1 MIELRSGDPRY
12 PALLSAIPSPPAL
25 FVRGALHADD
35 ALAIAIVGSR
45 RPTPYGIAVAEQLA
59 GDLAGRGVTIVSGL
73 ARGVDTA
80 AHRSALAAGGR
91 TPAAFGCGG
100 GIVYPPPNGEVA
112 RATRARGAPRSPL

>member
-25 FVRGALHADD
+25 FVRGVLHADD

-91 TPAAFGCGG
+91 ALAQVRGG
-100 GIVYPPPNGEVA
+100 LGLVHPPPNREH
-112 RATRARGAPRSPL
+112 APQ

>member
-80 AHRSALAAGGR
+80 AHRSALAAGGGP
-91 TPAAFGCGG
+91 PAGFRGG
-100 GIVYPPPNGEVA
+100 GGPFFPPRN
-112 RATRARGAPRSPL
+112 RAAGRRAETPGAA